1 MPGTGEGKERRTAD
15 TLRQPRNVHEERHTT
30 PTRMEGEVHLATK
43 CKGNQT
49 AITEFIILGFSSSE
63 KVQVILFC
71 AFLATYLVTVVGN
84 LLILVTVLA
93 DRSLHT
99 PMYFFL
105 GNLSF
110 LELWYATNL
119 APRLLSG
126 MVTKDN
132 TVSFAGCMVQCNLF
146 GALAVAECLLLT
158 VMSYDRYVAI
168 CQPLHYMALMDSKVC
183 TLLAAGSW
191 ASSFLGTSIIVGLL
205 SNFRFS
211 GPNEIDHFFCDIT
224 SLIKLSCSVT
234 RLFESMVFAFS
245 AAVSLIPFLLILAS
259 YVCILRAILGIPST
273 TGRQKAFSTCSSHLI
288 IVSAFYGTLIAMYVV
303 PPSDRSLVLSKV
315 ISLLYTVVTPALNP
329 IVYSL
334 KNKEVQEAL
343 KRWLSA
349 VSAPTRAL

>member
-1 MPGTGEGKERRTAD
+1 
-15 TLRQPRNVHEERHTT
+15 
-30 PTRMEGEVHLATK
+30 
-43 CKGNQT
+43 
-49 AITEFIILGFSSSE
+49 ITEFIILGFSSSE

-84 LLILVTVLA
+84 LLILVTVLV

-132 TVSFAGCMVQCNLF
+132 TVSFTGCMVQCNLF

-245 AAVSLIPFLLILAS
+245 AAVSLIPFLLILLVAGS
-259 YVCILRAILGIPST
+259 WYVCIIATILRIPST
-273 TGRQKAFSTCSSHLI
+273 AGKKKAFSTCSSHLI
-288 IVSAFYGTLIAMYVV
+288 VVTLFYGTLITVYMLPNTGALKA
-303 PPSDRSLVLSKV
+303 PSKV
-315 ISLLYTVVTPALNP
+315 FSVFYTVLTPLINP
-329 IVYSL
+329 LVYSL
-334 KNKEVQEAL
+334 RNKDVKEAVWRTL
-343 KRWLSA
+343 QGNLIVEAS
-349 VSAPTRAL
+349 